1 MATKLGTLTLDLVAR
16 IGQFVEPMK
25 NAERQTKMS
34 AGNMQREFEEAD
46 KGISMSA
53 KNIGLSLA
61 GVAASYV
68 SIDRL
73 INTQRTFDKL
83 NAGLIT
89 ATGSAEGAA
98 AAFDSLQKFAKETPY
113 GLEQSVGAFI
123 KLTNLGLKPSE
134 AALTSYGN
142 TAAAMGK
149 DLDQMI
155 EAVADATTGEFE
167 RLKEFGIKASQENG
181 KVSLT
186 FKGQTTTIRNNAKEI
201 EKYLLNLGNVDFS
214 GAMENRMKTLDGS
227 IANLED
233 TIDGLFLKVSQSGI
247 GDAIKAGVDGAS
259 ESLETLGDN
268 LDTVGD
274 IALVVGAIFAG
285 RYSAS
290 MLGSIQ
296 KTIAASV
303 EQKQALV
310 AEKAANVQLLSTQ
323 MQAARSKVGALT
335 AEQNLLIARIRQNTN
350 LQERIVLEARATQVA
365 IQLAVAERQATAST
379 AAYTVATSAATGA
392 TSRLASAK
400 ALLLGL
406 TGGWVGLGLT
416 VASVAAG
423 YLMMRDST
431 DESTKSLRENNESVD
446 DAINKYKELDE
457 VKRRAQLVSE
467 KNTLQDLAKEYDEV
481 NSKLITATY
490 SFSRHND
497 MTSEQ
502 SKQVNAL
509 IAEYKK
515 TGDID
520 QFSGKINAL
529 NFINQTSKD
538 LFNTLGGS
546 VKDAGNEFKNQKSFV
561 DQMAPAVKGVG
572 DQAKQTAGE
581 VAGLSA
587 EIQKLL
593 NLNTEGASK
602 SNYLN
607 ELVKRNIDPKLAEM
621 MYEARKA
628 SNIAGTSER
637 LNAKVLNSVLDRWKA
652 DQGLNK
658 TLEERAKIE
667 ERNKKLVEAQ
677 GNAMKVNAKV
687 AANAAKYN
695 FASIESKNGLPAG
708 LLSAIHMQE
717 SRGNANA
724 YNKSSGAAGGFQFL
738 EGTAKQYGVKDRY
751 NLAQAAE
758 GAGKYMAY
766 LLKLFEGD
774 LEKAVSAYH
783 AGEGNVQR
791 GTNIGPVNRQYV
803 KNIKG
808 YLGGSSGVSFTEDYS
823 FDDWLKEQE
832 QFAIEREK
840 REKEIAK
847 KQKEL
852 ALEVAT
858 YKEKVNSELADKLE
872 EIDKAGFDSAK
883 TAELKA
889 EYKKR
894 AEIDIQVSEA
904 AHSDKLAG
912 YSDYLKSEEQLL
924 NESFARRQRD
934 LKLDLSLTAEEY
946 TKLSLELENQR
957 NKELQQAKWRA
968 LEARQAMADQ
978 IKSLASGSEDAYAR
992 ASMAPQ
998 AYERWVLESNRSN
1011 AQADLKKGRVK
1022 TERDILTSDS
1032 YSDEDERYQA
1042 LLDAHQAYR
1051 DGLAAIDLQYHRQAR
1066 ELAQTQFQEQL
1077 GLWSGIL
1084 SNGQNTFSQL
1094 TQSLKN
1100 SAGEQSATYKTMFAL
1115 QQGFSVASSLVAAY
1129 TAYTQA
1135 FADPSAMTLPQK
1147 FLGAT
1152 AVMAALT
1159 PALATIATVS
1169 MDGFANGGFTGHG
1182 GKYDP
1187 AGIVHKGE
1195 GVLTQEEIR
1204 ALGGPE
1210 GFYALRHSI
1219 KNGFSD
1225 GGLALGSPSDFSV
1238 KMPKLSGISSQES
1251 QVPNVNVYTLPGET
1265 ADISWDNGQLD
1276 VRIRKIAKEEAKAP
1290 WSELNNPNS
1299 YSSKQI
1305 QRNTTAGV
1313 KR

>member
-1 MATKLGTLTLDLVAR
+1 MAGKLGVLTLDLIAR

-25 NAERQTKMS
+25 NAERQTKTS
-34 AGNMQREFEEAD
+34 ASNMARDFEEAD

-134 AALTSYGN
+134 AALMSYGN

-201 EKYLLNLGNVDFS
+201 EKYLLDLGNVDFV

-285 RYSAS
+285 RYAS
-290 MLGSIQ
+290 SMISSIQ
-296 KTIAASV
+296 KTVAASI

-310 AEKAANVQLLSTQ
+310 AEQAESVKLLGVQAQRARQNVALALTEVNLARADFNNATTAAARAAATQRLTAANIALAISEK
-323 MQAARSKVGALT
+323 QASM
-335 AEQNLLIARIRQNTN
+335 
-350 LQERIVLEARATQVA
+350 AT
-365 IQLAVAERQATAST
+365 T
-379 AAYTVATSAATGA
+379 AYTAATGAATVA
-392 TSRLASAK
+392 TSRLAAAK

-406 TGGWVGLGLT
+406 TGGWVGLGIT

-423 YLMMRDST
+423 YLMMRDGA

-446 DAINKYKELDE
+446 DAIKKYKELDE

-509 IAEYKK
+509 ISEYKK

-529 NFINQTSKD
+529 NFISQTSKD
-538 LFNTLGGS
+538 RFNTLGGS

-572 DQAKQTAGE
+572 DQAKQTAIE
-581 VAGLSA
+581 TANLSA
-587 EIQKLL
+587 EIRKLL
-593 NLNTEGASK
+593 SEANQTIKDSAITSALASRGYNDTMIELAKKYLNVEGAI
-602 SNYLN
+602 
-607 ELVKRNIDPKLAEM
+607 V
-621 MYEARKA
+621 
-628 SNIAGTSER
+628 T
-637 LNAKVLNSVLDRWKA
+637 NAKGQKVLKDELKA
-652 DQGLNK
+652 KLR
-658 TLEERAKIE
+658 EEYQAIMRSKNAVD
-667 ERNKKLVEAQ
+667 ERNKAEEKSKKLLEAT

-695 FASIESKNGLPAG
+695 FAAIEAKNKLPSG

-717 SRGNANA
+717 SRGNPNA

-751 NLAQAAE
+751 NLAQSAE

-766 LLKLFEGD
+766 LLDLFKGD
-774 LEKAVSAYH
+774 LDKAVSAYH

-823 FDDWLKEQE
+823 FDDWLKEFEQTIAEQE
-832 QFAIEREK
+832 K
-840 REKEIAK
+840 LEKELT
-847 KQKEL
+847 E
-852 ALEVAT
+852 T
-858 YKEKVNSELADKLE
+858 R
-872 EIDKAGFDSAK
+872 KA
-883 TAELKA
+883 
-889 EYKKR
+889 
-894 AEIDIQVSEA
+894 IQVSYYNEWQNLEYDNQERIKEIEKA
-904 AHSDKLAG
+904 FATDPTER
-912 YSDYLKSEEQLL
+912 DRLL
-924 NESFARRQRD
+924 G
-934 LKLDLSLTAEEY
+934 
-946 TKLSLELENQR
+946 
-957 NKELQQAKWRA
+957 LQQKAYEDDVANWIKAQDDRVKA
-968 LEARQAMADQ
+968 ENEANQQIILARQNAFSMMNGPLGAMVQ
-978 IKSLASGSEDAYAR
+978 MGVEASAR
-992 ASMAPQ
+992 ASMKPEEYQRWQLGNEQQDGYSQLADNLYSAREGIQNDEYTTDTEKYQQLEQ
-998 AYERWVLESNRSN
+998 AYEVYLQNKAALSE
-1011 AQADLKKGRVK
+1011 A
-1022 TERDILTSDS
+1022 
-1032 YSDEDERYQA
+1032 YSK
-1042 LLDAHQAYR
+1042 
-1051 DGLAAIDLQYHRQAR
+1051 
-1066 ELAQTQFQEQL
+1066 QEQDLAKTQYESQLSLWGNLL
-1077 GLWSGIL
+1077 GQA
-1084 SNGQNTFSQL
+1084 QNTWSQM
-1094 TQSLKN
+1094 TQAVKD
-1100 SAGEQSATYKTMFAL
+1100 SAGEQSGAYKAMFLMQQMFAIGSAL
-1115 QQGFSVASSLVAAY
+1115 VSTHLAATQVAADATIPFFGAKIAASKAMLAMGY
-1129 TAYTQA
+1129 ANVGLIAGQTIAGMAHDGIDNIPKEGTWLLDKGERVVDSRTNADLKNYLANQNSGGINFTQTIVIQSDGSTKTDNQGDMKQ
-1135 FADPSAMTLPQK
+1135 FGSMIE
-1147 FLGAT
+1147 T
-1152 AVMAALT
+1152 AV
-1159 PALATIATVS
+1159 VS
-1169 MDGFANGGFTGHG
+1169 VINRELRQGG
-1182 GKYDP
+1182 
-1187 AGIVHKGE
+1187 A
-1195 GVLTQEEIR
+1195 
-1204 ALGGPE
+1204 
-1210 GFYALRHSI
+1210 I
-1219 KNGFSD
+1219 KK
-1225 GGLALGSPSDFSV
+1225 A
-1238 KMPKLSGISSQES
+1238 ISR
-1251 QVPNVNVYTLPGET
+1251 G
-1265 ADISWDNGQLD
+1265 
-1276 VRIRKIAKEEAKAP
+1276 
-1290 WSELNNPNS
+1290 
-1299 YSSKQI
+1299 
-1305 QRNTTAGV
+1305 
-1313 KR
+1313 

>member
-1 MATKLGTLTLDLVAR
+1 MAGKLGVLTLDLIAR

-25 NAERQTKMS
+25 NAERQTKTS
-34 AGNMQREFEEAD
+34 ASNMARDFEEAD

-123 KLTNLGLKPSE
+123 KLTNLGLRPSE

-201 EKYLLNLGNVDFS
+201 EKYLLDLGNVDFS

-285 RYSAS
+285 KYAS
-290 MLGSIQ
+290 SMISSIQ
-296 KTIAASV
+296 KTVAASI

-310 AEKAANVQLLSTQ
+310 AEQAESVKLLGVQAQRARQNVALALTEVNLARADFNNATTAAARAAATQRLTAANIALAISEK
-323 MQAARSKVGALT
+323 QASM
-335 AEQNLLIARIRQNTN
+335 
-350 LQERIVLEARATQVA
+350 AT
-365 IQLAVAERQATAST
+365 T
-379 AAYTVATSAATGA
+379 AYTTATGAATVA
-392 TSRLASAK
+392 TSRLAAAR

-406 TGGWVGLGLT
+406 TGGWVGLGIT

-423 YLMMRDST
+423 YLMMRDGA

-446 DAINKYKELDE
+446 DAIKKYKELDE

-529 NFINQTSKD
+529 NFINETGKD
-538 LFNTLGGS
+538 KFNTLAGS
-546 VKDAGNEFKNQKSFV
+546 VKTAGNEFKTQKTFV
-561 DQMAPAVKGVG
+561 SQMEPALKGVG
-572 DQAKQTAGE
+572 DQAKQTAIE
-581 VAGLSA
+581 TANLSA
-587 EIQKLL
+587 EIRKLL
-593 NLNTEGASK
+593 SEANQTIKDSAITKALADRGYNDTMI
-602 SNYLN
+602 
-607 ELVKRNIDPKLAEM
+607 ELVKKYMAVEGAITA
-621 MYEARKA
+621 
-628 SNIAGTSER
+628 
-637 LNAKVLNSVLDRWKA
+637 NAKGQQVLKDELKQKLR
-652 DQGLNK
+652 
-658 TLEERAKIE
+658 EEYQAIMRSKNAVDD
-667 ERNKKLVEAQ
+667 RNKSEEKTRKLIEAQ
-677 GNAMKVNAKV
+677 GEAMKVNARV

-695 FASIESKNGLPAG
+695 FAAIEAKNGLPVG

-717 SRGNANA
+717 SRGNPNA

-738 EGTAKQYGVKDRY
+738 KGTAEQYGVTDRY
-751 NLAQAAE
+751 NLAQSAE

-766 LLKLFEGD
+766 LLNLFKGD
-774 LEKAVSAYH
+774 LDKAISAYH

-808 YLGGSSGVSFTEDYS
+808 YLGGSSGVAFTEEYS
-823 FDDWLKEQE
+823 FDDWLKELEQHVAEQE
-832 QFAIEREK
+832 KLEK
-840 REKEIAK
+840 
-847 KQKEL
+847 
-852 ALEVAT
+852 
-858 YKEKVNSELADKLE
+858 ELADKKRSIQVNYYDEWQKLE
-872 EIDKAGFDSAK
+872 FDNQEKIKEINEAFANDPTERDRLLDLQKKAYGEDVANWIK
-883 TAELKA
+883 AQDERVKA
-889 EYKKR
+889 ENEANQQIILAR
-894 AEIDIQVSEA
+894 RNAFAMMNEPLGAMNQMGIDAKAQASM
-904 AHSDKLAG
+904 SPQQYQKWQLNNDQQSG
-912 YSDYLKSEEQLL
+912 YSQL
-924 NESFARRQRD
+924 
-934 LKLDLSLTAEEY
+934 
-946 TKLSLELENQR
+946 
-957 NKELQQAKWRA
+957 
-968 LEARQAMADQ
+968 ADQ
-978 IKSLASGSEDAYAR
+978 LYSAQSAIESNEYLETTERYKQLE
-992 ASMAPQ
+992 Q
-998 AYERWVLESNRSN
+998 AYEAYLQNK
-1011 AQADLKKGRVK
+1011 A
-1022 TERDILTSDS
+1022 
-1032 YSDEDERYQA
+1032 A
-1042 LLDAHQAYR
+1042 LSEAYNK
-1051 DGLAAIDLQYHRQAR
+1051 
-1066 ELAQTQFQEQL
+1066 QEQDLARSQYESQMGIWGNLL
-1077 GLWSGIL
+1077 GQA
-1084 SNGQNTFSQL
+1084 QNTWSQM
-1094 TQSLKN
+1094 TQAVKD
-1100 SAGEQSATYKTMFAL
+1100 SAGEQSGAYKAMFLMQQMFAIGSAL
-1115 QQGFSVASSLVAAY
+1115 VSTHLAATQVAADATIPFFGAKIAASQAMLAMGY
-1129 TAYTQA
+1129 ANVGMIAGQTIAGMAHDGIDNIPKEGTWLLDKGERVVDSRTNSDLKDYLAKGGGSGGDVYYTQTIHIA
-1135 FADPSAMTLPQK
+1135 SDGSATSESDAKQLGKMMENMTL
-1147 FLGAT
+1147 
-1152 AVMAALT
+1152 AV
-1159 PALATIATVS
+1159 
-1169 MDGFANGGFTGHG
+1169 
-1182 GKYDP
+1182 
-1187 AGIVHKGE
+1187 
-1195 GVLTQEEIR
+1195 IR
-1204 ALGGPE
+1204 RE
-1210 GFYALRHSI
+1210 QRQ
-1219 KNGFSD
+1219 
-1225 GGLALGSPSDFSV
+1225 GGL
-1238 KMPKLSGISSQES
+1238 LS
-1251 QVPNVNVYTLPGET
+1251 
-1265 ADISWDNGQLD
+1265 
-1276 VRIRKIAKEEAKAP
+1276 K
-1290 WSELNNPNS
+1290 
-1299 YSSKQI
+1299 
-1305 QRNTTAGV
+1305 
-1313 KR
+1313 

>member
-1 MATKLGTLTLDLVAR
+1 MAGKLGVLTLDLIAR

-25 NAERQTKMS
+25 NAERQTKTS
-34 AGNMQREFEEAD
+34 ASNMARDFEEAD

-201 EKYLLNLGNVDFS
+201 EKYLLDLGNVDFA

-285 RYSAS
+285 KYAS
-290 MLGSIQ
+290 SMVSSIQ
-296 KTIAASV
+296 KTVAASI

-310 AEKAANVQLLSTQ
+310 AEQAENVKLLGVQAQRARQNVALALTEVNLARADFNNATTAAARAVATQRLTAANIALAISEK
-323 MQAARSKVGALT
+323 QAV
-335 AEQNLLIARIRQNTN
+335 IAT
-350 LQERIVLEARATQVA
+350 T
-365 IQLAVAERQATAST
+365 
-379 AAYTVATSAATGA
+379 AYTTATSAATAA
-392 TSRLASAK
+392 TSRLAAAK

-406 TGGWVGLGLT
+406 TGGWVGLGIT

-423 YLMMRDST
+423 YLMMRDGA

-446 DAINKYKELDE
+446 DAINKYKELDD
-457 VKRRAQLVSE
+457 VRRRSQLVSE
-467 KNTLQDLAKEYDEV
+467 RDKLRDLGQEYEDI

-529 NFINQTSKD
+529 NFINQTGKD
-538 LFNTLGGS
+538 KFNTLAGS
-546 VKDAGNEFKNQKSFV
+546 VKTAGNEFKTQKTFV
-561 DQMAPAVKGVG
+561 SQMEPALKGVG

-607 ELVKRNIDPKLAEM
+607 ELVKRNIDPELAEM

-677 GNAMKVNAKV
+677 GNAMKVNALV
-687 AANAAKYN
+687 ASNAAKANY
-695 FASIESKNGLPAG
+695 AALESAKGLPKG
-708 LLSAIHMQE
+708 LLSAVNMTE
-717 SRGNANA
+717 SPNSNTARSSAGARGAFQFMPKTAERFNVDVNSVNSSAKGAAEYLDKLLKMFEGNLENALRA
-724 YNKSSGAAGGFQFL
+724 YNW
-738 EGTAKQYGVKDRY
+738 
-751 NLAQAAE
+751 
-758 GAGKYMAY
+758 
-766 LLKLFEGD
+766 
-774 LEKAVSAYH
+774 
-783 AGEGNVQR
+783 GEGNMQNYLKY
-791 GTNIGPVNRQYV
+791 GSGM
-803 KNIKG
+803 KNGQKG
-808 YLGGSSGVSFTEDYS
+808 YFADRPMPRETREYSGKVMGYMGGSSGVSFTEDYS

-840 REKEIAK
+840 REKE
-847 KQKEL
+847 L
-852 ALEVAT
+852 AETRKAIQ
-858 YKEKVNSELADKLE
+858 VNYYNEWQKLE
-872 EIDKAGFDSAK
+872 FDNQEKIKEIEKAFATDP
-883 TAELKA
+883 TE
-889 EYKKR
+889 R
-894 AEIDIQVSEA
+894 DR
-904 AHSDKLAG
+904 
-912 YSDYLKSEEQLL
+912 LL
-924 NESFARRQRD
+924 
-934 LKLDLSLTAEEY
+934 
-946 TKLSLELENQR
+946 
-957 NKELQQAKWRA
+957 ELQQKAYEDDVANWVKAQDERVKA
-968 LEARQAMADQ
+968 ENEANQQIILARQNAFAMMNGPLGAMVQ
-978 IKSLASGSEDAYAR
+978 MGVEASAR
-992 ASMAPQ
+992 ASMNPEEYQRWQLGNEQQDGYSQLADNLYSAREGIQNDEYTTDTEKYQQLEQ
-998 AYERWVLESNRSN
+998 AYEVYLQNKAALSE
-1011 AQADLKKGRVK
+1011 A
-1022 TERDILTSDS
+1022 
-1032 YSDEDERYQA
+1032 YSK
-1042 LLDAHQAYR
+1042 
-1051 DGLAAIDLQYHRQAR
+1051 
-1066 ELAQTQFQEQL
+1066 QEQDLAKTQYESQLSLWGNLL
-1077 GLWSGIL
+1077 GQA
-1084 SNGQNTFSQL
+1084 QNTWSQM
-1094 TQSLKN
+1094 TQAVKD
-1100 SAGEQSATYKTMFAL
+1100 SAGEQSGAYKAMFLMQQMFSIGSALVSTHLAAT
-1115 QQGFSVASSLVAAY
+1115 QVAA
-1129 TAYTQA
+1129 
-1135 FADPSAMTLPQK
+1135 D
-1147 FLGAT
+1147 
-1152 AVMAALT
+1152 
-1159 PALATIATVS
+1159 ATIPFFGAKIAASKAMLAMGYANVGLIAGQTIAG
-1169 MDGFANGGFTGHG
+1169 MAHDGIDNIPKEGTWLLDKGERVVDSRTNSDLKDYLANGGGSG
-1182 GKYDP
+1182 GDVYY
-1187 AGIVHKGE
+1187 
-1195 GVLTQEEIR
+1195 TQTINI
-1204 ALGGPE
+1204 A
-1210 GFYALRHSI
+1210 
-1219 KNGFSD
+1219 SD
-1225 GGLALGSPSDFSV
+1225 GSATSESDAKQLGKMMENMTLAVIRREQRQGGL
-1238 KMPKLSGISSQES
+1238 LS
-1251 QVPNVNVYTLPGET
+1251 
-1265 ADISWDNGQLD
+1265 
-1276 VRIRKIAKEEAKAP
+1276 K
-1290 WSELNNPNS
+1290 
-1299 YSSKQI
+1299 
-1305 QRNTTAGV
+1305 
-1313 KR
+1313 

>member
-1 MATKLGTLTLDLVAR
+1 MAGKLGVLTLDLIAR

-25 NAERQTKMS
+25 NAERQTKTS
-34 AGNMQREFEEAD
+34 ASNMARDFEEAD

-201 EKYLLNLGNVDFS
+201 EKYLLDLGNVDFA

-285 RYSAS
+285 KYAS
-290 MLGSIQ
+290 SMVSSIQ
-296 KTIAASV
+296 KTVAASI
-303 EQKQALV
+303 EQKQALAAEQAESVKLLGVQAQRARQNV
-310 AEKAANVQLLSTQ
+310 ALALTEVNLARADFNNATTAAARAAATQRLTAANIALAISEK
-323 MQAARSKVGALT
+323 QASM
-335 AEQNLLIARIRQNTN
+335 
-350 LQERIVLEARATQVA
+350 AT
-365 IQLAVAERQATAST
+365 T
-379 AAYTVATSAATGA
+379 AYTAATGAATVA
-392 TSRLASAK
+392 TSRLAAAK

-406 TGGWVGLGLT
+406 TGGWVGLGIT

-423 YLMMRDST
+423 YLMMRDGA

-446 DAINKYKELDE
+446 DAIKKYKELDE

-467 KNTLQDLAKEYDEV
+467 KSTLQDLAKEYDEV

-529 NFINQTSKD
+529 NFISQTSKD
-538 LFNTLGGS
+538 RFNTLGGS

-593 NLNTEGASK
+593 NFNTEGASK

-677 GNAMKVNAKV
+677 GNAMKVNALV
-687 AANAAKYN
+687 ASNAAKANY
-695 FASIESKNGLPAG
+695 AALESAKGLPKG
-708 LLSAIHMQE
+708 LLSAVNMTE
-717 SRGNANA
+717 SPNSNTARSSAGARGAFQFMPKTAERFNVDVNSVNSSAKGAAEYLDKLLKMFEGNLENALRA
-724 YNKSSGAAGGFQFL
+724 YNW
-738 EGTAKQYGVKDRY
+738 
-751 NLAQAAE
+751 
-758 GAGKYMAY
+758 
-766 LLKLFEGD
+766 
-774 LEKAVSAYH
+774 
-783 AGEGNVQR
+783 GEGNMQNYLKY
-791 GTNIGPVNRQYV
+791 GSGM
-803 KNIKG
+803 KNGQKG
-808 YLGGSSGVSFTEDYS
+808 YFADKPLPKETREYSGKVMSYMGGASGVSFTENYS

-840 REKEIAK
+840 REKEMAE
-847 KQKEL
+847 KQKAL
-852 ALEVAT
+852 ALEVST
-858 YKEKVNSELADKLE
+858 YREKINSELADKLE

-894 AEIDIQVSEA
+894 AEIDIQVSDA
-904 AHSDKLAG
+904 AHSEKLAG

-934 LKLDLSLTAEEY
+934 LKLDLSLTSEEY
-946 TKLSLELENQR
+946 TIASIALENQR
-957 NKELQQAKWRA
+957 KKEVESLRRDERLDVLETKRDWMGKGEYAREYYALVREEILATSTYSPEKKEAMLQYASSQQNREESYERDSAIADYRDVMGYEESPLVQQFEVLQKMRELDLLNEEAYQNAKLELQAKSTAGYMEGMLGGFASLVDENSKTYAVLFAAQKAFAVAQAMLNIPAAYSKAYDAVVGTPFVGPYIAPAVGAAAAA
-968 LEARQAMADQ
+968 LQVAQAASMKSVNLTGMAHDGIDNIPREGTWLLDGGERVLNPEQNKDLTRYLSEAR
-978 IKSLASGSEDAYAR
+978 
-992 ASMAPQ
+992 
-998 AYERWVLESNRSN
+998 ESN
-1011 AQADLKKGRVK
+1011 
-1022 TERDILTSDS
+1022 
-1032 YSDEDERYQA
+1032 
-1042 LLDAHQAYR
+1042 
-1051 DGLAAIDLQYHRQAR
+1051 
-1066 ELAQTQFQEQL
+1066 
-1077 GLWSGIL
+1077 
-1084 SNGQNTFSQL
+1084 
-1094 TQSLKN
+1094 
-1100 SAGEQSATYKTMFAL
+1100 
-1115 QQGFSVASSLVAAY
+1115 SS
-1129 TAYTQA
+1129 
-1135 FADPSAMTLPQK
+1135 
-1147 FLGAT
+1147 
-1152 AVMAALT
+1152 
-1159 PALATIATVS
+1159 
-1169 MDGFANGGFTGHG
+1169 
-1182 GKYDP
+1182 
-1187 AGIVHKGE
+1187 
-1195 GVLTQEEIR
+1195 
-1204 ALGGPE
+1204 
-1210 GFYALRHSI
+1210 
-1219 KNGFSD
+1219 
-1225 GGLALGSPSDFSV
+1225 
-1238 KMPKLSGISSQES
+1238 
-1251 QVPNVNVYTLPGET
+1251 PNVNL
-1265 ADISWDNGQLD
+1265 
-1276 VRIRKIAKEEAKAP
+1276 
-1290 WSELNNPNS
+1290 NPNFVIVDEREKLGD
-1299 YSSKQI
+1299 YLFGPDGKKAFVKFFKRN
-1305 QRNTTAGV
+1305 QRELGFA
-1313 KR
+1313 

>member
-1 MATKLGTLTLDLVAR
+1 MAGKLGVLTLNLVAR

-25 NAERQTKMS
+25 NAERQTKTS
-34 AGNMQREFEEAD
+34 ASNMARDFEEAD

-113 GLEQSVGAFI
+113 GLEQSVQAFI
-123 KLTNLGLKPSE
+123 RLKNLGLNPSE
-134 AALTSYGN
+134 AALMSYGN
-142 TAAAMGK
+142 TAAAMGG
-149 DLDQMI
+149 DLIQMI

-167 RLKEFGIKASQENG
+167 RLKAFGIKASQENG
-181 KVSLT
+181 KVSLV
-186 FKGQTTTIRNNAKEI
+186 FKGQTTTIKNNAKEI
-201 EKYLLNLGNVDFS
+201 EKYLLRLGNVDFA
-214 GAMENRMKTLDGS
+214 GASTNRMKTLDGS
-227 IANLED
+227 ISNLED
-233 TIDGLFLKVSQSGI
+233 TIDSLFLKVSQSGI

-285 RYSAS
+285 RYAS
-290 MLGSIQ
+290 SMISSIQ
-296 KTIAASV
+296 KTVAASI

-392 TSRLASAK
+392 TSRLAAAK

-406 TGGWVGLGLT
+406 TGGWVGLGIT

-423 YLMMRDST
+423 YLMMRDGA

-446 DAINKYKELDE
+446 DAIKKYKELDE

-520 QFSGKINAL
+520 KFSGKINAL
-529 NFINQTSKD
+529 NFISQTSKD
-538 LFNTLGGS
+538 RFNTLGGS
-546 VKDAGNEFKNQKSFV
+546 VKTAGNEFKNQKSFIS
-561 DQMAPAVKGVG
+561 QMEPALKGVG
-572 DQAKQTAGE
+572 DQAKQTAIE
-581 VAGLSA
+581 TANLSA
-587 EIQKLL
+587 EIRKLL
-593 NLNTEGASK
+593 SEANQTIKDSAITSALANRGYNDTMIELAKKYLNVEGAI
-602 SNYLN
+602 
-607 ELVKRNIDPKLAEM
+607 V
-621 MYEARKA
+621 
-628 SNIAGTSER
+628 T
-637 LNAKVLNSVLDRWKA
+637 NAKGQKVLKDELKA
-652 DQGLNK
+652 KLR
-658 TLEERAKIE
+658 EEYQAIMRSKNAVD
-667 ERNKKLVEAQ
+667 ERNKAEEKSKKLLEAT

-695 FASIESKNGLPAG
+695 FAAIEAKNKLPAG

-751 NLAQAAE
+751 NLAQSAE

-766 LLKLFEGD
+766 LLDLFKGD
-774 LEKAVSAYH
+774 LDKAVSAYH

-823 FDDWLKEQE
+823 FDDWLKELEQHVAEQE
-832 QFAIEREK
+832 KLE
-840 REKEIAK
+840 
-847 KQKEL
+847 KEL
-852 ALEVAT
+852 AET
-858 YKEKVNSELADKLE
+858 K
-872 EIDKAGFDSAK
+872 KA
-883 TAELKA
+883 
-889 EYKKR
+889 
-894 AEIDIQVSEA
+894 IQVSYYNEWQNLEYDNQERIKVIEKA
-904 AHSDKLAG
+904 FATDPTER
-912 YSDYLKSEEQLL
+912 DRLL
-924 NESFARRQRD
+924 G
-934 LKLDLSLTAEEY
+934 
-946 TKLSLELENQR
+946 
-957 NKELQQAKWRA
+957 LQQKAYEDDVANWIKAQDDRVKA
-968 LEARQAMADQ
+968 ENEANQQIILARQNAFAMMNGPLGAMTQ
-978 IKSLASGSEDAYAR
+978 MGVEASAR
-992 ASMAPQ
+992 ASMKPEEYQRWQLGNEQQDGYSQLSDQLYSAQSAIENNQYLEDTERYKQLEQ
-998 AYERWVLESNRSN
+998 AYEAYLQNK
-1011 AQADLKKGRVK
+1011 A
-1022 TERDILTSDS
+1022 
-1032 YSDEDERYQA
+1032 A
-1042 LLDAHQAYR
+1042 LSEAYNK
-1051 DGLAAIDLQYHRQAR
+1051 QER
-1066 ELAQTQFQEQL
+1066 ELAQSQHQEQL
-1077 GLWSGIL
+1077 NLWGSVL
-1084 SNGQNTFSQL
+1084 SNGQNTFAQL
-1094 TQSLKN
+1094 TQSLKS
-1100 SAGEQSATYKTMFAL
+1100 SADEQSSAYKAMFAM
-1115 QQGFSVASSLVAAY
+1115 QQIFTIGSSTLAAY

-1147 FLGAT
+1147 FAGGA
-1152 AVMAALT
+1152 AVMAALL
-1159 PALATIATVS
+1159 PAISTISSLSLSGMAH
-1169 MDGFANGGFTGHG
+1169 DGIDNIPKEGTWLL
-1182 GKYDP
+1182 D
-1187 AGIVHKGE
+1187 KGE
-1195 GVLTQEEIR
+1195 RVVDSRTNSDLKNYLNEARDSNSGAKITINNTGAQVDARQNPDGSIDIDVIERQLAGR
-1204 ALGGPE
+1204 LG
-1210 GFYALRHSI
+1210 
-1219 KNGFSD
+1219 
-1225 GGLALGSPSDFSV
+1225 
-1238 KMPKLSGISSQES
+1238 
-1251 QVPNVNVYTLPGET
+1251 
-1265 ADISWDNGQLD
+1265 
-1276 VRIRKIAKEEAKAP
+1276 
-1290 WSELNNPNS
+1290 NPNS
-1299 YSSKQI
+1299 TLSKSLKQ
-1305 QRNTTAGV
+1305 NTTAA
-1313 KR
+1313 RRR

>member
-1 MATKLGTLTLDLVAR
+1 MATKLGMLTLDLVAR

-25 NAERQTKMS
+25 TAERQTKIS
-34 AGNMQREFEEAD
+34 AGSMQREFEEAD

-61 GVAASYV
+61 GAAASYI
-68 SIDRL
+68 SLDRL

-285 RYSAS
+285 RYAS
-290 MLGSIQ
+290 SMVGSIQ
-296 KTIAASV
+296 KTVAASI

-310 AEKAANVQLLSTQ
+310 AEQAESVKLLGVQAQRARQNVALALTEVNLARADFNNATTAAARAAATQRLTAANIALAISEK
-323 MQAARSKVGALT
+323 QASM
-335 AEQNLLIARIRQNTN
+335 
-350 LQERIVLEARATQVA
+350 AT
-365 IQLAVAERQATAST
+365 T
-379 AAYTVATSAATGA
+379 AYTAATGAATVA
-392 TSRLASAK
+392 TSRLAAAK

-406 TGGWVGLGLT
+406 TGGWVGLGIT

-423 YLMMRDST
+423 YLMMRDGA

-446 DAINKYKELDE
+446 DAIKKYKELDE

-467 KNTLQDLAKEYDEV
+467 KSTLQDLAKEYDEV

-529 NFINQTSKD
+529 NFINETGKD
-538 LFNTLGGS
+538 KFNTLAGS
-546 VKDAGNEFKNQKSFV
+546 VKTAGNEFKNQKSAV
-561 DQMAPAVKGVG
+561 GQMELVLKGVG
-572 DQAKQTAGE
+572 DQAKQTATETANLSEEIKKLLKASGQNIKDSAITSALADRGYNDTMIELAKKYLNVEGAIVKNEQGRLVLRADLQKMFTTEYNEVMKAKNATDARNEAEKKITQEKEKQAKLTKASTIDAVISSGE
-581 VAGLSA
+581 GNYNSVNLGQKGGYKASTRNLTDMTVAQILSA
-587 EIQKLL
+587 Q
-593 NLNTEGASK
+593 
-602 SNYLN
+602 
-607 ELVKRNIDPKLAEM
+607 
-621 MYEARKA
+621 
-628 SNIAGTSER
+628 
-637 LNAKVLNSVLDRWKA
+637 
-652 DQGLNK
+652 
-658 TLEERAKIE
+658 RAKE
-667 ERNKKLVEAQ
+667 F
-677 GNAMKVNAKV
+677 NA
-687 AANAAKYN
+687 
-695 FASIESKNGLPAG
+695 
-708 LLSAIHMQE
+708 
-717 SRGNANA
+717 
-724 YNKSSGAAGGFQFL
+724 
-738 EGTAKQYGVKDRY
+738 
-751 NLAQAAE
+751 
-758 GAGKYMAY
+758 AGKYQTINSTLQEAVDKGVVSSAEKFTAEVQERIFKQY
-766 LLKLFEGD
+766 LVAIKRPE
-774 LEKAVSAYH
+774 
-783 AGEGNVQR
+783 
-791 GTNIGPVNRQYV
+791 
-803 KNIKG
+803 IKG
-808 YLGGSSGVSFTEDYS
+808 FITGSNKATLNDALLGSAKEFASVANPSTGKSYYAGQGNNKASISAEKMTESLLAQQKVYRENIALGMDS
-823 FDDWLKEQE
+823 EQAWLKSFNTSTTVVKTEEVDLDKFLEDMIKRKQE
-832 QFAIEREK
+832 QADE
-840 REKEIAK
+840 
-847 KQKEL
+847 QK
-852 ALEVAT
+852 A
-858 YKEKVNSELADKLE
+858 
-872 EIDKAGFDSAK
+872 
-883 TAELKA
+883 
-889 EYKKR
+889 
-894 AEIDIQVSEA
+894 IQVSYYNEWQNLEYDNQERIKEIEKAFA
-904 AHSDKLAG
+904 ADPTER
-912 YSDYLKSEEQLL
+912 DRLL
-924 NESFARRQRD
+924 G
-934 LKLDLSLTAEEY
+934 
-946 TKLSLELENQR
+946 
-957 NKELQQAKWRA
+957 LQQKAYEDDVANWIKAQDERVKA
-968 LEARQAMADQ
+968 ENEANQQIILARQNAFAMMNGPLGAMVQ
-978 IKSLASGSEDAYAR
+978 MGVEASAR
-992 ASMAPQ
+992 ASMKPEEYQRWQMGNEQQDGYSQLADNLYSAREGIQ
-998 AYERWVLESNRSN
+998 NDEYTTDTEKYAKLNEAYKIYL
-1011 AQADLKKGRVK
+1011 DGKK
-1022 TERDILTSDS
+1022 
-1032 YSDEDERYQA
+1032 A
-1042 LLDAHQAYR
+1042 LSEAYNK
-1051 DGLAAIDLQYHRQAR
+1051 QER

-1129 TAYTQA
+1129 TAYAQA

-1169 MDGFANGGFTGHG
+1169 IDGMAHDGIDNIPKEGTWLLDEGERVVDSRTNADLKNMIANNNGGGPQININVPPGYTAEQSRGADG
-1182 GKYDP
+1182 AVTID
-1187 AGIVHKGE
+1187 IVEKRIK
-1195 GVLTQEEIR
+1195 QSWSN
-1204 ALGGPE
+1204 LG
-1210 GFYALRHSI
+1210 
-1219 KNGFSD
+1219 
-1225 GGLALGSPSDFSV
+1225 
-1238 KMPKLSGISSQES
+1238 
-1251 QVPNVNVYTLPGET
+1251 
-1265 ADISWDNGQLD
+1265 
-1276 VRIRKIAKEEAKAP
+1276 
-1290 WSELNNPNS
+1290 NPNS
-1299 YSSKQI
+1299 FESKQV

>member
-1 MATKLGTLTLDLVAR
+1 MAGKLGVLTLDLIAR

-25 NAERQTKMS
+25 NAERQTKTS
-34 AGNMQREFEEAD
+34 ASNMARDFEEAD

-113 GLEQSVGAFI
+113 GLEQSVQAFI
-123 KLTNLGLKPSE
+123 RLKNLGLNPSE
-134 AALTSYGN
+134 AALMSYGN
-142 TAAAMGK
+142 TAAAMGG
-149 DLDQMI
+149 DLIQMI

-167 RLKEFGIKASQENG
+167 RLKAFGIKASQENG
-181 KVSLT
+181 KVSLV

-201 EKYLLNLGNVDFS
+201 EKYLLRLGNVDFA
-214 GAMENRMKTLDGS
+214 GASTNRMKTLDGS

-233 TIDGLFLKVSQSGI
+233 TVDSLFLKISQSGI

-259 ESLETLGDN
+259 ESLEALGEN

-285 RYSAS
+285 RYSAN

-379 AAYTVATSAATGA
+379 AAYTAATSAATGA
-392 TSRLASAK
+392 TSRLAAAK

-423 YLMMRDST
+423 YLLMKGGA

-446 DAINKYKELDE
+446 DAIKKYKELDE
-457 VKRRAQLVSE
+457 VRRRSQLVSE
-467 KNTLQDLAKEYDEV
+467 RDKLRDLGQEYEDI

-490 SFSRHND
+490 SLSRHND

-520 QFSGKINAL
+520 QFSEKINAL
-529 NFINQTSKD
+529 NFINETGKD
-538 LFNTLGGS
+538 KFNTLAGS
-546 VKDAGNEFKNQKSFV
+546 VKTAGNEFKTQKTFV
-561 DQMAPAVKGVG
+561 SQMEPAVKGVG

-667 ERNKKLVEAQ
+667 ERNKELVEAQ
-677 GNAMKVNAKV
+677 GNAMKVNALV
-687 AANAAKYN
+687 ASNAAKANY
-695 FASIESKNGLPAG
+695 AALESAKGLPKG
-708 LLSAIHMQE
+708 LLSAVNMIE
-717 SRGNANA
+717 SPNSNTARSSAGARGAFQFMPKTAERFNVDVNSVNSSAKGAAEYLDKLLKMFEGNLENALRA
-724 YNKSSGAAGGFQFL
+724 YNW
-738 EGTAKQYGVKDRY
+738 
-751 NLAQAAE
+751 
-758 GAGKYMAY
+758 
-766 LLKLFEGD
+766 
-774 LEKAVSAYH
+774 
-783 AGEGNVQR
+783 GEGNMQNYLKY
-791 GTNIGPVNRQYV
+791 GSGM
-803 KNIKG
+803 KNGQKG
-808 YLGGSSGVSFTEDYS
+808 YFADRPMPKETREYSGKVMGYMGGSSGISFTEDYS

-840 REKEIAK
+840 REKELTETRKAI
-847 KQKEL
+847 Q
-852 ALEVAT
+852 
-858 YKEKVNSELADKLE
+858 VNYYNEWQKLE
-872 EIDKAGFDSAK
+872 YDNQERIKEIEKAFATDP
-883 TAELKA
+883 AERDRLLGLQQKAYEDDVANWVKAQDERVKA
-889 EYKKR
+889 EN
-894 AEIDIQVSEA
+894 EA
-904 AHSDKLAG
+904 NQQIIL
-912 YSDYLKSEEQLL
+912 
-924 NESFARRQRD
+924 ARRNAFAMMNEPLGAMVQIGV
-934 LKLDLSLTAEEY
+934 
-946 TKLSLELENQR
+946 
-957 NKELQQAKWRA
+957 
-968 LEARQAMADQ
+968 EA
-978 IKSLASGSEDAYAR
+978 SAR
-992 ASMAPQ
+992 ASMTPEEYQRWQLGNEQQDGYSQLADQLYSAQSAIESNEYLETTERYKQLEQ
-998 AYERWVLESNRSN
+998 AYEAYLQNK
-1011 AQADLKKGRVK
+1011 A
-1022 TERDILTSDS
+1022 
-1032 YSDEDERYQA
+1032 A
-1042 LLDAHQAYR
+1042 LSEAYNK
-1051 DGLAAIDLQYHRQAR
+1051 
-1066 ELAQTQFQEQL
+1066 QEQDLARSQYESQMGIWSNLL
-1077 GLWSGIL
+1077 GQA
-1084 SNGQNTFSQL
+1084 QNTWSQM
-1094 TQSLKN
+1094 TQAVKDSE
-1100 SAGEQSATYKTMFAL
+1100 GEQSAAFKAMFLMQQMFSIGSAL
-1115 QQGFSVASSLVAAY
+1115 VSTHLAATQVAA
-1129 TAYTQA
+1129 
-1135 FADPSAMTLPQK
+1135 D
-1147 FLGAT
+1147 
-1152 AVMAALT
+1152 
-1159 PALATIATVS
+1159 ATIPFFGAKIAASKAMLAMGYANVGLIAGQTIAG
-1169 MDGFANGGFTGHG
+1169 MAHDGIDNIPKEGTWLLDKGERVVDSRTNADLKGMIANQKNGGGNVE
-1182 GKYDP
+1182 
-1187 AGIVHKGE
+1187 INVHVTDS
-1195 GVLTQEEIR
+1195 GVTTQSNQSDQKQLGQMIGNAVRTIIR
-1204 ALGGPE
+1204 QE
-1210 GFYALRHSI
+1210 QRQ
-1219 KNGFSD
+1219 
-1225 GGLALGSPSDFSV
+1225 GGLLA
-1238 KMPKLSGISSQES
+1238 
-1251 QVPNVNVYTLPGET
+1251 
-1265 ADISWDNGQLD
+1265 
-1276 VRIRKIAKEEAKAP
+1276 R
-1290 WSELNNPNS
+1290 
-1299 YSSKQI
+1299 
-1305 QRNTTAGV
+1305 
-1313 KR
+1313 

>member
-1 MATKLGTLTLDLVAR
+1 MAGKLGVLTLDLIAR

-25 NAERQTKMS
+25 NAERQTKTS
-34 AGNMQREFEEAD
+34 ASNMVRDFEEAD

-113 GLEQSVGAFI
+113 GLEQSIQAFI
-123 KLTNLGLKPSE
+123 KLKNLGLDPSE
-134 AALTSYGN
+134 AALMSYGN
-142 TAAAMGK
+142 TAAAMGR

-181 KVSLT
+181 KVSLL
-186 FKGQTTTIRNNAKEI
+186 FKGQTITIKNSAKEI
-201 EKYLLNLGNVDFS
+201 EKYLLRLGNVDFAS
-214 GAMENRMKTLDGS
+214 ASTNRMKTLDGS
-227 IANLED
+227 ILNLED
-233 TIDGLFLKVSQSGI
+233 TIDSLFLKVSQSGI
-247 GDAIKAGVDGAS
+247 GDAIKSGVDGTS

-285 RYSAS
+285 RYSAN

-379 AAYTVATSAATGA
+379 AAYTAATSAATGA
-392 TSRLASAK
+392 TSRLAAAK

-423 YLMMRDST
+423 YLLMKGGA

-446 DAINKYKELDE
+446 DAIKKYKELDE

-490 SFSRHND
+490 SLSRHND

-529 NFINQTSKD
+529 NFINETGKD
-538 LFNTLGGS
+538 KFNTLAGS
-546 VKDAGNEFKNQKSFV
+546 VKTAGNEFKTQKTFIS
-561 DQMAPAVKGVG
+561 QMEPALKGVG
-572 DQAKQTAGE
+572 DQAKQTAIETANLSEEIKKLLKASGQNIKDSAITSALADRGYNDTMIELAKKYLNVEGAIVKNEQGRLSLRADLQKMFTTEYNEVMRAKNATDARNEAEKKITQEKEKQAKLTKASTIDAVISSGE
-581 VAGLSA
+581 GNYNSVNLGQKGGYKASTRNLTDMTVAQILSA
-587 EIQKLL
+587 Q
-593 NLNTEGASK
+593 
-602 SNYLN
+602 
-607 ELVKRNIDPKLAEM
+607 
-621 MYEARKA
+621 
-628 SNIAGTSER
+628 
-637 LNAKVLNSVLDRWKA
+637 
-652 DQGLNK
+652 
-658 TLEERAKIE
+658 RAK
-667 ERNKKLVEAQ
+667 Q
-677 GNAMKVNAKV
+677 FNA
-687 AANAAKYN
+687 
-695 FASIESKNGLPAG
+695 
-708 LLSAIHMQE
+708 
-717 SRGNANA
+717 
-724 YNKSSGAAGGFQFL
+724 
-738 EGTAKQYGVKDRY
+738 
-751 NLAQAAE
+751 
-758 GAGKYMAY
+758 AGKYQTINSTLQEAVDKGVVSSAEKFTAEVQERIFKQY
-766 LLKLFEGD
+766 LVAIKRPE
-774 LEKAVSAYH
+774 
-783 AGEGNVQR
+783 
-791 GTNIGPVNRQYV
+791 
-803 KNIKG
+803 IKG
-808 YLGGSSGVSFTEDYS
+808 FITGSNKATLNDALLGSAKEFASVANPSTGKSYYAGQGNNKASISAEKMTESLLAQQKVYRENIALGMDS
-823 FDDWLKEQE
+823 EQAWLKSFNASTTVVKTEELDLDKFLEDMIKRKQE
-832 QFAIEREK
+832 QADE
-840 REKEIAK
+840 
-847 KQKEL
+847 QK
-852 ALEVAT
+852 A
-858 YKEKVNSELADKLE
+858 
-872 EIDKAGFDSAK
+872 
-883 TAELKA
+883 
-889 EYKKR
+889 
-894 AEIDIQVSEA
+894 IQVSYYNEWQNLEYDNQERIKEIEKA
-904 AHSDKLAG
+904 FVTDPTER
-912 YSDYLKSEEQLL
+912 DRLL
-924 NESFARRQRD
+924 G
-934 LKLDLSLTAEEY
+934 
-946 TKLSLELENQR
+946 
-957 NKELQQAKWRA
+957 LQQKAYEDDVANWIKAQDDRVKA
-968 LEARQAMADQ
+968 ENEANQQIILARQNAFAMMNGPLGAMVQ
-978 IKSLASGSEDAYAR
+978 MGVEASAR
-992 ASMAPQ
+992 ASMKPEEYQRWQMNNEQQDGYSQLADNLYSAREGIQ
-998 AYERWVLESNRSN
+998 NDEYTTDTEKYAKLNEAYKIYL
-1011 AQADLKKGRVK
+1011 DGKK
-1022 TERDILTSDS
+1022 
-1032 YSDEDERYQA
+1032 A
-1042 LLDAHQAYR
+1042 LSEAYNK
-1051 DGLAAIDLQYHRQAR
+1051 QER

-1129 TAYTQA
+1129 TAYAQA

-1169 MDGFANGGFTGHG
+1169 IDGMAHDGIDNIPKEGTWLLDKGERVVDSRTNADLKNMIANNNGGGPQININVPPGYTAEQSRGADG
-1182 GKYDP
+1182 AVTID
-1187 AGIVHKGE
+1187 IVEKRIKQSWGN
-1195 GVLTQEEIR
+1195 
-1204 ALGGPE
+1204 LG
-1210 GFYALRHSI
+1210 
-1219 KNGFSD
+1219 
-1225 GGLALGSPSDFSV
+1225 
-1238 KMPKLSGISSQES
+1238 
-1251 QVPNVNVYTLPGET
+1251 
-1265 ADISWDNGQLD
+1265 
-1276 VRIRKIAKEEAKAP
+1276 
-1290 WSELNNPNS
+1290 NPNS
-1299 YSSKQI
+1299 YESKQV

>member
-1 MATKLGTLTLDLVAR
+1 MAGKLGVLTLNLVAR

-25 NAERQTKMS
+25 NAERQTKTS
-34 AGNMQREFEEAD
+34 ASNMARDFEEAD

-61 GVAASYV
+61 GVAASYI
-68 SIDRL
+68 SLDRL

-201 EKYLLNLGNVDFS
+201 EKYLLNLGNVDFA

-285 RYSAS
+285 RYAS
-290 MLGSIQ
+290 SMVGSIQ
-296 KTIAASV
+296 KTVAASI

-310 AEKAANVQLLSTQ
+310 AEQAESVKLLGVQAQRARQNVALALTEVNLARADFNNATTTATRAAATQRLTAANIALAISEK
-323 MQAARSKVGALT
+323 QAS
-335 AEQNLLIARIRQNTN
+335 IAT
-350 LQERIVLEARATQVA
+350 T
-365 IQLAVAERQATAST
+365 
-379 AAYTVATSAATGA
+379 AYTAATGAATVA
-392 TSRLASAK
+392 TSRLAAAK

-406 TGGWVGLGLT
+406 TGGWVGLGIT

-423 YLMMRDST
+423 YLMMRDGA

-446 DAINKYKELDE
+446 DAIKKYKELDE
-457 VKRRAQLVSE
+457 VRRRSQLVSE
-467 KNTLQDLAKEYDEV
+467 RDKLRDLGQEYEDI

-490 SFSRHND
+490 SLSRHND

-529 NFINQTSKD
+529 NFINETGKD
-538 LFNTLGGS
+538 KFNTLAGS
-546 VKDAGNEFKNQKSFV
+546 VKTAGNEFKTQKTFV
-561 DQMAPAVKGVG
+561 SQMEPVVKGVG
-572 DQAKQTAGE
+572 DQAKQTATE
-581 VAGLSA
+581 VANLSEEIKKLLSDANRNIKDAAITKALADRGYNDTMIELAKKYLNVEGAIVKNEQGRLSLRADLQKMFTAEYNEVMKAKNATDARNEAEKKITQEKEKQAKLTKASTIDAVISSGEGGYNSVNLGQKGGYKASTRNLTDMTVAQILSA
-587 EIQKLL
+587 Q
-593 NLNTEGASK
+593 
-602 SNYLN
+602 
-607 ELVKRNIDPKLAEM
+607 
-621 MYEARKA
+621 
-628 SNIAGTSER
+628 
-637 LNAKVLNSVLDRWKA
+637 
-652 DQGLNK
+652 
-658 TLEERAKIE
+658 RAKE
-667 ERNKKLVEAQ
+667 F
-677 GNAMKVNAKV
+677 NA
-687 AANAAKYN
+687 
-695 FASIESKNGLPAG
+695 
-708 LLSAIHMQE
+708 
-717 SRGNANA
+717 
-724 YNKSSGAAGGFQFL
+724 
-738 EGTAKQYGVKDRY
+738 
-751 NLAQAAE
+751 
-758 GAGKYMAY
+758 AGKYQTINSTLQEAVDKGVVSSAEKFTAEVQERIFKQY
-766 LLKLFEGD
+766 LVAIKRPE
-774 LEKAVSAYH
+774 
-783 AGEGNVQR
+783 
-791 GTNIGPVNRQYV
+791 
-803 KNIKG
+803 IKG
-808 YLGGSSGVSFTEDYS
+808 FITGSNKATLNDALLASAKEFASVANPSTGKSYYAGQGNNKASISAEKMTESLLAQQKVYRENIALGMDSEQA
-823 FDDWLKEQE
+823 WLKSFNASTTVVKTEELDLDKFLEDMIKRKQE
-832 QFAIEREK
+832 QADE
-840 REKEIAK
+840 
-847 KQKEL
+847 QK
-852 ALEVAT
+852 A
-858 YKEKVNSELADKLE
+858 
-872 EIDKAGFDSAK
+872 
-883 TAELKA
+883 
-889 EYKKR
+889 
-894 AEIDIQVSEA
+894 IQVSYYNEWQ
-904 AHSDKLAG
+904 KLEYDNQERIKEIEKAFAT
-912 YSDYLKSEEQLL
+912 DPTERDRLL
-924 NESFARRQRD
+924 G
-934 LKLDLSLTAEEY
+934 
-946 TKLSLELENQR
+946 
-957 NKELQQAKWRA
+957 LQQKAYEEDVANWVKAQDERVKA
-968 LEARQAMADQ
+968 ENEANQQIILARQNAFAMMNGPLGAMVQ
-978 IKSLASGSEDAYAR
+978 MGVEASAR
-992 ASMAPQ
+992 ASMKPEEYQRWQLGNEQQDGYSQLADSLSSAREDIQ
-998 AYERWVLESNRSN
+998 DNEYLSDTEKYQQLEKAYETYLQNKAALSE
-1011 AQADLKKGRVK
+1011 A
-1022 TERDILTSDS
+1022 
-1032 YSDEDERYQA
+1032 YSKQE
-1042 LLDAHQAYR
+1042 
-1051 DGLAAIDLQYHRQAR
+1051 R

-1129 TAYTQA
+1129 TAYAQA

-1159 PALATIATVS
+1159 PALATIASVS
-1169 MDGFANGGFTGHG
+1169 IDGMAH
-1182 GKYDP
+1182 D
-1187 AGIVHKGE
+1187 GIDNIPKEGTWLLDKGE
-1195 GVLTQEEIR
+1195 RVVDSRTNADLKNMIANQNNN
-1204 ALGGPE
+1204 GPQININVPPGYTAE
-1210 GFYALRHSI
+1210 QSRGADGAVTIDIVEKQI
-1219 KNGFSD
+1219 KRSWGN
-1225 GGLALGSPSDFSV
+1225 
-1238 KMPKLSGISSQES
+1238 LS
-1251 QVPNVNVYTLPGET
+1251 
-1265 ADISWDNGQLD
+1265 
-1276 VRIRKIAKEEAKAP
+1276 
-1290 WSELNNPNS
+1290 NPNS
-1299 YSSKQI
+1299 YESKQV

>member
-1 MATKLGTLTLDLVAR
+1 MATKLGTLTLDLVAK

-25 NAERQTKMS
+25 NAERQTKTS
-34 AGNMQREFEEAD
+34 ASNMARDFEEAD

-68 SIDRL
+68 SLDRL

-285 RYSAS
+285 RYSAN

-379 AAYTVATSAATGA
+379 AAYTVATSAATVA

-423 YLMMRDST
+423 YLMMRDGA

-446 DAINKYKELDE
+446 DAIKKYKELDE

-520 QFSGKINAL
+520 RFSGKINAL
-529 NFINQTSKD
+529 NFISQTSKD
-538 LFNTLGGS
+538 RFNTLGGS

-621 MYEARKA
+621 MYEARKD

-677 GNAMKVNAKV
+677 GNAMKVNALV
-687 AANAAKYN
+687 ASNAAKANY
-695 FASIESKNGLPAG
+695 AALESAKGLPKG
-708 LLSAIHMQE
+708 LLSAVNMTE
-717 SRGNANA
+717 SPNSNTARSSAGARGAFQFMPKTAERFNVDVNSVNSSAKGAAEYLDKLLKMFEGNLENALRA
-724 YNKSSGAAGGFQFL
+724 YNW
-738 EGTAKQYGVKDRY
+738 
-751 NLAQAAE
+751 
-758 GAGKYMAY
+758 
-766 LLKLFEGD
+766 
-774 LEKAVSAYH
+774 
-783 AGEGNVQR
+783 GEGNMQNYLKY
-791 GTNIGPVNRQYV
+791 GSGM
-803 KNIKG
+803 KNGQKG
-808 YLGGSSGVSFTEDYS
+808 YFADRPMPRETREYSGKVMGYMGGSSGVSFTEDYS

-840 REKEIAK
+840 REKELAETK
-847 KQKEL
+847 K
-852 ALEVAT
+852 A
-858 YKEKVNSELADKLE
+858 
-872 EIDKAGFDSAK
+872 
-883 TAELKA
+883 
-889 EYKKR
+889 
-894 AEIDIQVSEA
+894 IQVSYYNEWQ
-904 AHSDKLAG
+904 KLEYDNQERIKEIEKA
-912 YSDYLKSEEQLL
+912 
-924 NESFARRQRD
+924 FATD
-934 LKLDLSLTAEEY
+934 
-946 TKLSLELENQR
+946 
-957 NKELQQAKWRA
+957 
-968 LEARQAMADQ
+968 
-978 IKSLASGSEDAYAR
+978 
-992 ASMAPQ
+992 P
-998 AYERWVLESNRSN
+998 
-1011 AQADLKKGRVK
+1011 
-1022 TERDILTSDS
+1022 TERDRLLGLQQKAYEEDVSNWVKAQDERVKAENEANQQILIDRYKFLNDSVAMYERIASLSSGADEIFARSTMSPEGYGRWSLANDRSNSQAALKKERVGVEQDIMTSNL
-1032 YSDEDERYQA
+1032 YSTDDERYEA
-1042 LLDAHQAYR
+1042 LKEAHQQYR
-1051 DGLAAIDLQYHRQAR
+1051 DGLAAIDVKYYQGLEDLQN
-1066 ELAQTQFQEQL
+1066 QTQAASLAGYGAMFGMMGSMLDAYGAKESTAYKIAFAMQKGFVLSSAILNAKGAIMSAWNDPSNVTMWQKIAGAAAVAVQTNDL
-1077 GLWSGIL
+1077 MSAIQGVALSGMAHDGIDNIPKEGTWL
-1084 SNGQNTFSQL
+1084 LDKGERVVDSRTNSDLKDYLAKGGGSGGDVKISQSITFADGGAKVDTQGQKEIA
-1094 TQSLKN
+1094 QSLN
-1100 SAGEQSATYKTMFAL
+1100 NMMDAWARRESR
-1115 QQGFSVASSLVAAY
+1115 QG
-1129 TAYTQA
+1129 
-1135 FADPSAMTLPQK
+1135 
-1147 FLGAT
+1147 
-1152 AVMAALT
+1152 
-1159 PALATIATVS
+1159 
-1169 MDGFANGGFTGHG
+1169 
-1182 GKYDP
+1182 
-1187 AGIVHKGE
+1187 
-1195 GVLTQEEIR
+1195 GVL
-1204 ALGGPE
+1204 
-1210 GFYALRHSI
+1210 H
-1219 KNGFSD
+1219 K
-1225 GGLALGSPSDFSV
+1225 LARG
-1238 KMPKLSGISSQES
+1238 
-1251 QVPNVNVYTLPGET
+1251 
-1265 ADISWDNGQLD
+1265 
-1276 VRIRKIAKEEAKAP
+1276 
-1290 WSELNNPNS
+1290 
-1299 YSSKQI
+1299 
-1305 QRNTTAGV
+1305 
-1313 KR
+1313 

>member
-1 MATKLGTLTLDLVAR
+1 MATKLGMLTLDIVAR

-25 NAERQTKMS
+25 TAERQTKIS
-34 AGNMQREFEEAD
+34 AGSMQREFEEAD

-61 GVAASYV
+61 GVAASYI
-68 SIDRL
+68 SLDRL

-247 GDAIKAGVDGAS
+247 GDAIKSGVDGTS

-285 RYSAS
+285 RYSAN

-423 YLMMRDST
+423 YLMMRDGA

-446 DAINKYKELDE
+446 DAIKKYKELDE

-529 NFINQTSKD
+529 NFISQTSKD
-538 LFNTLGGS
+538 RFNTLGGS

-677 GNAMKVNAKV
+677 GNAMKVNALV
-687 AANAAKYN
+687 ASNAAKANY
-695 FASIESKNGLPAG
+695 AALESAKGLPKG
-708 LLSAIHMQE
+708 LLSAVNMTE
-717 SRGNANA
+717 SPNSNTARSSAGARGAFQFMPKTAERFNVDVNSVNSSAKGAAEYLDKLLKMFEGNLENALRA
-724 YNKSSGAAGGFQFL
+724 YNW
-738 EGTAKQYGVKDRY
+738 
-751 NLAQAAE
+751 
-758 GAGKYMAY
+758 
-766 LLKLFEGD
+766 
-774 LEKAVSAYH
+774 
-783 AGEGNVQR
+783 GEGNMQNYLKY
-791 GTNIGPVNRQYV
+791 GSGM
-803 KNIKG
+803 KNGQKG
-808 YLGGSSGVSFTEDYS
+808 YFADRPMPRETREYSGKVMGYMGGSSGVSFTEGYS

-840 REKEIAK
+840 REKEMA
-847 KQKEL
+847 E
-852 ALEVAT
+852 T
-858 YKEKVNSELADKLE
+858 R
-872 EIDKAGFDSAK
+872 KA
-883 TAELKA
+883 
-889 EYKKR
+889 
-894 AEIDIQVSEA
+894 IQVS
-904 AHSDKLAG
+904 
-912 YSDYLKSEEQLL
+912 YY
-924 NESFARRQRD
+924 NEWQNLEYDNQERIKEIEKAFATD
-934 LKLDLSLTAEEY
+934 
-946 TKLSLELENQR
+946 
-957 NKELQQAKWRA
+957 
-968 LEARQAMADQ
+968 
-978 IKSLASGSEDAYAR
+978 
-992 ASMAPQ
+992 P
-998 AYERWVLESNRSN
+998 
-1011 AQADLKKGRVK
+1011 
-1022 TERDILTSDS
+1022 TERDRLLGLQQKAYEDDVANWIKAQDERVKAENEANQQILADRYKFLNDSVAIYDRIAGLSSGADEIFARATMSPEGYGQWSLANDRSNSQAALKKDRVGVEQDIMTSNL
-1032 YSDEDERYQA
+1032 YSTDDERYEA
-1042 LLDAHQAYR
+1042 LKEAHQQYR
-1051 DGLAAIDLQYHRQAR
+1051 DGLAAIDVKYYQGLEDLQN
-1066 ELAQTQFQEQL
+1066 QTQAASLAGYGAMFGMMGSMLDAYGAKESTAYKVAFAMQKGFVLSSAILNAKGAIMSAWNDPSNVTMWQKIAGAAAVAVQTNDL
-1077 GLWSGIL
+1077 MSAIQGVALSGMAHDGIDNIPKEGTWL
-1084 SNGQNTFSQL
+1084 LDKGERVVDSRTNSDLKDYLAKGGGSGGGDVKISQSITFADGGAKVDTQGQKEIA
-1094 TQSLKN
+1094 QSLN
-1100 SAGEQSATYKTMFAL
+1100 NMMDAWARRESR
-1115 QQGFSVASSLVAAY
+1115 QG
-1129 TAYTQA
+1129 
-1135 FADPSAMTLPQK
+1135 
-1147 FLGAT
+1147 
-1152 AVMAALT
+1152 
-1159 PALATIATVS
+1159 
-1169 MDGFANGGFTGHG
+1169 
-1182 GKYDP
+1182 
-1187 AGIVHKGE
+1187 
-1195 GVLTQEEIR
+1195 GVL
-1204 ALGGPE
+1204 
-1210 GFYALRHSI
+1210 H
-1219 KNGFSD
+1219 
-1225 GGLALGSPSDFSV
+1225 
-1238 KMPKLSGISSQES
+1238 KL
-1251 QVPNVNVYTLPGET
+1251 
-1265 ADISWDNGQLD
+1265 
-1276 VRIRKIAKEEAKAP
+1276 VR
-1290 WSELNNPNS
+1290 
-1299 YSSKQI
+1299 
-1305 QRNTTAGV
+1305 G
-1313 KR
+1313 

>member
-1 MATKLGTLTLDLVAR
+1 MAGKLGVLTLDLIAR

-25 NAERQTKMS
+25 NAERQTKTS
-34 AGNMQREFEEAD
+34 ASNMVRDFEEAD

-113 GLEQSVGAFI
+113 GLEQSIQAFI
-123 KLTNLGLKPSE
+123 KLKNLGLDPSE
-134 AALTSYGN
+134 AALMSYGN
-142 TAAAMGK
+142 TAAAMGR

-181 KVSLT
+181 KVSLL
-186 FKGQTTTIRNNAKEI
+186 FKGQTITIKNSAKEI
-201 EKYLLNLGNVDFS
+201 EKYLLRLGNVDFAS
-214 GAMENRMKTLDGS
+214 ASTNRMKTLDGS
-227 IANLED
+227 ILNLED
-233 TIDGLFLKVSQSGI
+233 TIDSLFLKVSQSGI
-247 GDAIKAGVDGAS
+247 GDAIKSGVDGTS

-285 RYSAS
+285 RYSAN

-365 IQLAVAERQATAST
+365 IQLAVAERQATASA

-392 TSRLASAK
+392 TSRLAAAK

-423 YLMMRDST
+423 YLLMKGGA

-446 DAINKYKELDE
+446 DAIKKYKELDE
-457 VKRRAQLVSE
+457 VQRRAQLVSE

-529 NFINQTSKD
+529 NFISQTSKD
-538 LFNTLGGS
+538 RFNTLGGS

-572 DQAKQTAGE
+572 DQAKQTAIE
-581 VAGLSA
+581 TANLSA
-587 EIQKLL
+587 EIRKLL
-593 NLNTEGASK
+593 SEANQTIKDSAITSALANRGYNDTMIELAKKYLNVEGAI
-602 SNYLN
+602 
-607 ELVKRNIDPKLAEM
+607 V
-621 MYEARKA
+621 
-628 SNIAGTSER
+628 T
-637 LNAKVLNSVLDRWKA
+637 NAKGQKVLKDELKVKLR
-652 DQGLNK
+652 
-658 TLEERAKIE
+658 EEYQSIMRSKNAVD
-667 ERNKKLVEAQ
+667 ERNKAEEKTKKLLEAT

-687 AANAAKYN
+687 AANATKYN
-695 FASIESKNGLPAG
+695 FAAIEAKNKLPAG

-751 NLAQAAE
+751 NLAQSAE

-766 LLKLFEGD
+766 LLDLFKGD
-774 LEKAVSAYH
+774 LDKAVSAYH

-823 FDDWLKEQE
+823 FDDWLKEFEQTIAEQE
-832 QFAIEREK
+832 K
-840 REKEIAK
+840 LEKEVVETK
-847 KQKEL
+847 K
-852 ALEVAT
+852 A
-858 YKEKVNSELADKLE
+858 
-872 EIDKAGFDSAK
+872 
-883 TAELKA
+883 
-889 EYKKR
+889 
-894 AEIDIQVSEA
+894 IQVS
-904 AHSDKLAG
+904 
-912 YSDYLKSEEQLL
+912 YY
-924 NESFARRQRD
+924 NEWQN
-934 LKLDLSLTAEEY
+934 
-946 TKLSLELENQR
+946 LEFENQEKIKKINEAFASDPTER
-957 NKELQQAKWRA
+957 NRLLGLQQKAYEDDVANWIKAQDDRVKA
-968 LEARQAMADQ
+968 ENEANQQIILARQNAFALMNGPLGAMTQ
-978 IKSLASGSEDAYAR
+978 MGVEASAR
-992 ASMAPQ
+992 ASMKPQ
-998 AYERWVLESNRSN
+998 EYQRWQLGNEQQDGYSQLADNLYSAREGIQNDEYTTDTEKYAKLNEAYKTYLDSKKALSESYSKQEQELAQAQYEGQLSLWGNLLGQAQNTWSQMTQAVKDSEGEQSGAFKAMFLAQQMFAMGSALISTHLAATQVAADATIPFFGAKIAASKAMLAMGYANVGLIAGQTIAGMAHDGIDNIPKEGTWLLDKGERVVDSRTN
-1011 AQADLKKGRVK
+1011 ADLKNM
-1022 TERDILTSDS
+1022 I
-1032 YSDEDERYQA
+1032 A
-1042 LLDAHQAYR
+1042 NN
-1051 DGLAAIDLQYHRQAR
+1051 
-1066 ELAQTQFQEQL
+1066 
-1077 GLWSGIL
+1077 
-1084 SNGQNTFSQL
+1084 NGGGPQININVPPGYT
-1094 TQSLKN
+1094 
-1100 SAGEQSATYKTMFAL
+1100 AEQSR
-1115 QQGFSVASSLVAAY
+1115 G
-1129 TAYTQA
+1129 
-1135 FADPSAMTLPQK
+1135 ADGAVTIDIVEKRIKQSWGN
-1147 FLGAT
+1147 LG
-1152 AVMAALT
+1152 
-1159 PALATIATVS
+1159 
-1169 MDGFANGGFTGHG
+1169 
-1182 GKYDP
+1182 
-1187 AGIVHKGE
+1187 
-1195 GVLTQEEIR
+1195 
-1204 ALGGPE
+1204 
-1210 GFYALRHSI
+1210 
-1219 KNGFSD
+1219 
-1225 GGLALGSPSDFSV
+1225 
-1238 KMPKLSGISSQES
+1238 
-1251 QVPNVNVYTLPGET
+1251 
-1265 ADISWDNGQLD
+1265 
-1276 VRIRKIAKEEAKAP
+1276 
-1290 WSELNNPNS
+1290 NPNS
-1299 YSSKQI
+1299 YESKQV

>member
-1 MATKLGTLTLDLVAR
+1 MAGKLGVLTLNLVAR

-25 NAERQTKMS
+25 NAERQTKTS
-34 AGNMQREFEEAD
+34 ASNMARDFEEAD

-68 SIDRL
+68 SLDRL

-247 GDAIKAGVDGAS
+247 GDAIKAGVDGTS

-285 RYSAS
+285 KYAS
-290 MLGSIQ
+290 SMVGSIQ
-296 KTIAASV
+296 KTVAASI

-310 AEKAANVQLLSTQ
+310 AEQAESVKLIGIQAQRARQNVALALTEVNLSRADFNNATTAAARAAATQRLTAANIALAISEK
-323 MQAARSKVGALT
+323 QAS
-335 AEQNLLIARIRQNTN
+335 IAT
-350 LQERIVLEARATQVA
+350 T
-365 IQLAVAERQATAST
+365 
-379 AAYTVATSAATGA
+379 AYTAATGAATVA
-392 TSRLASAK
+392 TSRLAAAK

-406 TGGWVGLGLT
+406 TGGWVGLGIT

-423 YLMMRDST
+423 YLMMRDGA

-446 DAINKYKELDE
+446 DAIKKYKELDE

-467 KNTLQDLAKEYDEV
+467 KNALQNLAKEYNEV

-529 NFINQTSKD
+529 NFISQTSKD
-538 LFNTLGGS
+538 RFNTLGGS

-572 DQAKQTAGE
+572 DQAKQTAIE
-581 VAGLSA
+581 TANLSA
-587 EIQKLL
+587 EIRKLL
-593 NLNTEGASK
+593 SEANQTIKDSAITSALANRGYNDTMVELAKKYLNVEGAI
-602 SNYLN
+602 
-607 ELVKRNIDPKLAEM
+607 V
-621 MYEARKA
+621 
-628 SNIAGTSER
+628 T
-637 LNAKVLNSVLDRWKA
+637 NAKGQKVLKDEL
-652 DQGLNK
+652 K
-658 TLEERAKIE
+658 TKLREEYQAIMRSKNAVD
-667 ERNKKLVEAQ
+667 ERNKAEEKSKKLLEAT

-695 FASIESKNGLPAG
+695 FAGIESKNGLPTG

-717 SRGNANA
+717 SKGNPNA
-724 YNKSSGAAGGFQFL
+724 YNKSSGATGGFQFL

-751 NLAQAAE
+751 NLAQSAE

-766 LLKLFEGD
+766 LLDLFKGD
-774 LEKAVSAYH
+774 LDKAVSAYH

-823 FDDWLKEQE
+823 FDDWMKELERNIAEQE
-832 QFAIEREK
+832 K
-840 REKEIAK
+840 LEKEVVETK
-847 KQKEL
+847 K
-852 ALEVAT
+852 A
-858 YKEKVNSELADKLE
+858 
-872 EIDKAGFDSAK
+872 
-883 TAELKA
+883 
-889 EYKKR
+889 
-894 AEIDIQVSEA
+894 IQVS
-904 AHSDKLAG
+904 
-912 YSDYLKSEEQLL
+912 YY
-924 NESFARRQRD
+924 NEWQN
-934 LKLDLSLTAEEY
+934 
-946 TKLSLELENQR
+946 LEFENQEKIKKINEAFAADPTER
-957 NKELQQAKWRA
+957 DRLLGLQQKAYEDDVANWIKAQDERVKA
-968 LEARQAMADQ
+968 ENEANQKIILARQNAFAMMNGPLGAMVQ
-978 IKSLASGSEDAYAR
+978 MGVEASAR
-992 ASMAPQ
+992 ASMKPEEYQRWQMGNEQQDGYSQLADNLYSAREGIQNDEYTTDTEKYAKLNEAYKTYLDSKKALSESYSKQEQDLAQ
-998 AYERWVLESNRSN
+998 AQYEGQLSLWGNLLGQ
-1011 AQADLKKGRVK
+1011 AQNTWSQMTQAVKDSEGEQSGAFKAMFLAQQMFAMGSALISTHLAATQVAADATIPFFGAKIAASKAMLAMGYANVGLIAGQTIAGMAHDGIDNIPKEGTWLLDKGERVVDSRTNADLKNYLANQNSGGINFTQTIVIQSDGSTK
-1022 TERDILTSDS
+1022 TDNQGDMKQFGSMIETAVVSVIN
-1032 YSDEDERYQA
+1032 
-1042 LLDAHQAYR
+1042 
-1051 DGLAAIDLQYHRQAR
+1051 R
-1066 ELAQTQFQEQL
+1066 ELR
-1077 GLWSGIL
+1077 
-1084 SNGQNTFSQL
+1084 
-1094 TQSLKN
+1094 
-1100 SAGEQSATYKTMFAL
+1100 
-1115 QQGFSVASSLVAAY
+1115 QG
-1129 TAYTQA
+1129 
-1135 FADPSAMTLPQK
+1135 
-1147 FLGAT
+1147 GA
-1152 AVMAALT
+1152 
-1159 PALATIATVS
+1159 
-1169 MDGFANGGFTGHG
+1169 
-1182 GKYDP
+1182 
-1187 AGIVHKGE
+1187 
-1195 GVLTQEEIR
+1195 
-1204 ALGGPE
+1204 
-1210 GFYALRHSI
+1210 I
-1219 KNGFSD
+1219 KK
-1225 GGLALGSPSDFSV
+1225 A
-1238 KMPKLSGISSQES
+1238 ISR
-1251 QVPNVNVYTLPGET
+1251 G
-1265 ADISWDNGQLD
+1265 
-1276 VRIRKIAKEEAKAP
+1276 
-1290 WSELNNPNS
+1290 
-1299 YSSKQI
+1299 
-1305 QRNTTAGV
+1305 
-1313 KR
+1313 